1 MISCRRCPGHASSLA
16 STTRRGVAALVCAV
30 DVQDKRL
37 YFLGAPRRPYVNFPH
52 LVRAAEHASA
62 RHEGA
67 VDHAA
72 NSDHGQAAVLQL
84 ACVWIKYH
92 EDAIDATQ

>member
-1 MISCRRCPGHASSLA
+1 VRRRCV
-16 STTRRGVAALVCAV
+16 VAGGK
-30 DVQDKRL
+30 DKETI
-37 YFLGAPRRPYVNFPH
+37 FLGAPTAPTSISQLH
-52 LVRAAEHASA
+52 LVRAAEHTRA